1 MSGAAT
7 TLSVVVGVYYLLAGA
22 IKLSGIPQ
30 VRERAAGL
38 NLPFERY
45 RLFGVAEAPA
55 GAGLLIGLF
64 VPELALAAALFLA
77 LLMVVL
83 VGLHVRA
90 GSGAGR
96 LLQAVACSVA
106 TIALT
111 VLLIAT

>member
-7 TLSVVVGVYYLLAGA
+7 TLSVVVGVFYLFAGTL
-22 IKLSGIPQ
+22 KLSGIPQ

-45 RLFGVAEAPA
+45 RLFGVAEVLA
-55 GAGLLIGLF
+55 GAGLLIGLS
-64 VPELALAAALFLA
+64 VPELARAAALFLA

-90 GSGAGR
+90 GSGAWR
-96 LLQAVACSVA
+96 LVPPVACCVA

-111 VLLIAT
+111 VLLIAI